1 MDDFLRNKA
10 VIVILAILFSVLSIV
25 FLCCFCV
32 ICRWRRMK
40 YQYYEK
46 VSLLKSRDGNR
57 NTDDRSR
64 ELGLDLPA

>member
-1 MDDFLRNKA
+1 
-10 VIVILAILFSVLSIV
+10 
-25 FLCCFCV
+25 
-32 ICRWRRMK
+32 MK

-64 ELGLDLPA
+64 ELGLDPPAHKGKRQIIYKIGDEED